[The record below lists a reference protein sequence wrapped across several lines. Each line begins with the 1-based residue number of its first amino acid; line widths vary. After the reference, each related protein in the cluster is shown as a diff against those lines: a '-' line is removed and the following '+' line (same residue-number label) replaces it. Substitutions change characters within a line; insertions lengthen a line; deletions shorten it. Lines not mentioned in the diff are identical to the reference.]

1 VKAFVLS
8 IVVSLAL
15 VGGYL
20 LAGGGTYE
28 PTAVA
33 DPCSPRARPQSGD
46 LLDPVQ
52 RGTLAVLDGAACDL
66 DTSREQ
72 VLLDLVRRRNP
83 LGASDAR
90 VKDAVDAGIDRAQT
104 EGTIGGAE
112 ATALR
117 LAVQFGGVGAL
128 LDLLRGS

>member
-28 PTAVA
+28 PTPVA

-90 VKDAVDAGIDRAQT
+90 VKDAVDAGIDRAQK

-128 LDLLRGS
+128 LDLLRGA

>member
-1 VKAFVLS
+1 VKVFMLS

-20 LAGGGTYE
+20 LAGGGEYE
-28 PTAVA
+28 PTPVA
-33 DPCSPRARPQSGD
+33 DPCAPRARPVSGD

-52 RGTLAVLDGAACDL
+52 RGTLAVLDGAACNL

-72 VLLDLVRRRNP
+72 VLLDLVRKRNP

-90 VKDAVDAGIDRAQT
+90 VKSAVDAGIDRAQK
-104 EGTIGGAE
+104 EGTLSGAA
-112 ATALR
+112 ATGLR

-128 LDLLRGS
+128 LDLLRG

>member
-1 VKAFVLS
+1 MLS

-66 DTSREQ
+66 ETSREQ

-83 LGASDAR
+83 LDVSDER
-90 VKDAVDAGIDRAQT
+90 VKAAVDVGIDRAQT

-128 LDLLRGS
+128 LDVLRGS